1 MIFVDTSAWYAR
13 YTPRDAYHHA
23 ARAFHL
29 NNRESLVTTDYVLDE
44 TLTLLKARGNFERS
58 LFLGRRL
65 LAGTLAQFVWVGQT
79 DVEAAWAI
87 YERFRDKRWSF
98 TDCVSYVVIQRLGIE
113 KAFAFDDHFQQFG
126 IVEVV
131 G

>member
-1 MIFVDTSAWYAR
+1 
-13 YTPRDAYHHA
+13 
-23 ARAFHL
+23 
-29 NNRESLVTTDYVLDE
+29 
-44 TLTLLKARGNFERS
+44 
-58 LFLGRRL
+58 
-65 LAGTLAQFVWVGQT
+65 LAQFVWVGQT

-113 KAFAFDDHFQQFG
+113 KAFAFDEHFQQFG